1 MKEQQQM
8 PWMIRLAVVLG
19 AGALALACSDTDSST
34 ELHPEGPPMVQQVF
48 VQESVMSGETAR
60 DKFQIAFGDHPGIPL
75 PDEDPVYGDDRVVN
89 NAVARNGA
97 RLRVIFDEILVGNY
111 LEEIACA
118 DGSFSVVPI
127 GADPDDIAD
136 CAGPDLSRCVA
147 VCVGASGPIGI
158 LDENEDGAADDVRMR
173 DYGGGELA
181 VSVMCGDQ
189 MMPLNAEESYYN
201 PSGNQLLPA
210 VDPPNNI
217 NGLGPALVLLPV
229 DGMKTGAACTLTFR
243 SEVVDKDGEQVC
255 APEGGDIDAGCQPGD
270 TSRISF
276 TVQPLALSVLGTT
289 PENGETDVAL
299 TDPGLPDASIVLP
312 FIASIDPATVDAIT
326 LVDDMGDPVPI
337 VPVVSPDDASIVTIT
352 VTGGYQATTEYTLT
366 IGTGLTDKYGGALP
380 APITITFTTGTA
392 A

>member
-1 MKEQQQM
+1 M

-48 VQESVMSGETAR
+48 VQESVVSGETAR

-97 RLRVIFDEILVGNY
+97 RLRVVFDEILVGNY

-147 VCVGASGPIGI
+147 VCIGASGPVGI

-229 DGMKTGAACTLTFR
+229 DGMMTGAACTLTFR

-299 TDPGLPDASIVLP
+299 TDPGVPDATILLP

-337 VPVVSPDDASIVTIT
+337 VPSVSPDDASIVTIT
-352 VTGGYQATTEYTLT
+352 VTGGYQPTTEYTLT

-392 A
+392 V